1 MELLLL
7 FALLLFL
14 VAVLVCQVLILRRP
28 TPTVDLSA
36 PERAIERL
44 DRTLRE
50 ELARSREEEI
60 ARAAAAAQVQRDQ
73 LRTIALTVEQRLA
86 DFRES
91 MHQTMTANS
100 THHIDQLN
108 LFGEQTR
115 SLAQNT
121 EHRLDAV
128 RNALNEQLEQMRRTV
143 DEQLQGT
150 LEKRLG
156 ESFRLVSER
165 LEQVYRGLGEMH
177 TLASE
182 VGDVKRALNNVR
194 TRGIWG
200 EVGVRTLLEE
210 MLAPDQFAENVAVT
224 GGSERVEFAIR
235 LPGASGTGQV
245 WLPVDAKF
253 PLEDYLRVVEA
264 SDAGNLAEME
274 VLSQQ
279 LQTRVRECAKNVS
292 AKYLCPPLTTDFAIL
307 YLPTE
312 SLYAEVLRR
321 PGLVEGLQRDFRVTI
336 AGPTTLS
343 AFLNSLRMGFRTLA
357 IQHQTSEVWK
367 VLGDV
372 KTEFGKYSEVL
383 AKVQKKLQEAANT
396 VDTGLVRT
404 RAIERKL
411 RDVESLPSPEAEC
424 EEDASDGEE
433 TLPRL
438 SGVSW

>member
-7 FALLLFL
+7 FALLP
-14 VAVLVCQVLILRRP
+14 VIVGVLICQVLILRRP
-28 TPTVDLSA
+28 EPKLDLSA
-36 PERAIERL
+36 SERAIERL
-44 DRTLRE
+44 DRTMRE
-50 ELARSREEEI
+50 ELARNREETSG
-60 ARAAAAAQVQRDQ
+60 R
-73 LRTIALTVEQRLA
+73 LRTMALSIEQRLA

-91 MHQTMTANS
+91 MHQTMAANS
-100 THHIDQLN
+100 THHIGQLN

-115 SLAQNT
+115 SLAQTT
-121 EHRLDAV
+121 EQRLEAV
-128 RNALNEQLEQMRRTV
+128 RTVLNDQLEQMRRTV

-182 VGDVKRALNNVR
+182 VGDVKRALTNVR

-200 EVGVRTLLEE
+200 EVGVRALLEE
-210 MLAPDQFAENVAVT
+210 TLAPDQFAENVAVT
-224 GGSERVEFAIR
+224 GENERVEFAVK
-235 LPGASGTGQV
+235 LPGAEEAGHV
-245 WLPVDAKF
+245 WLPIDAKF
-253 PLEDYLRVVEA
+253 PLEDYLRVVDASASGDAAEIEA
-264 SDAGNLAEME
+264 
-274 VLSQQ
+274 LSQQ
-279 LQTRVRECAKNVS
+279 LQARVRECAKS
-292 AKYLCPPLTTDFAIL
+292 ISMKYLRPPLTTDFAIL

-312 SLYAEVLRR
+312 SLYAETLRR
-321 PGLVEGLQRDFRVTI
+321 PGLVEGLQRDFRVTV

-357 IQHQTSEVWK
+357 IQHQSSEVWK
-367 VLGDV
+367 VLGEV
-372 KTEFGKYSEVL
+372 KTEFSRYSEVL

-396 VDTGLVRT
+396 VDSGLVRT

-411 RDVESLPSPEAEC
+411 RDVESLPAEEAD
-424 EEDASDGEE
+424 EDQRGRLSEE
-433 TLPRL
+433 TISAPV